1 MPVPA
6 ALIATLRRHGLEVVP
21 DAPLA
26 RRTWWRVGG
35 PADALVTVSSL
46 DGLQILQAEA
56 ARADLPVTVLGKGS
70 NVLIHDDGVEGLVV
84 VLAGALADSSQ
95 HDDIGHAGAGLA
107 NTVWLARLRKAGRA
121 GLACLAGIPGTVGGA
136 VAMNAGSTLGEL
148 SDVLVEVDVVTREGS
163 VQTLPATALSMAY
176 RHSELPEGAIVAA
189 ARVRLSDDPQEA
201 ERVQAFLARRKATQ
215 PLDKPSC
222 GSTFTNPPGDAAG
235 RLIDAA
241 GLKGARIGGAAVSE
255 KHANFLLNTGD
266 ATAAD
271 LSALIAHVQDQVAR
285 RHGVRLVPEV
295 RRLGRW

>member
-1 MPVPA
+1 MPVPSS
-6 ALIATLRRHGLEVVP
+6 LIETLRRHGAEVVA

-35 PADALVTVSSL
+35 PAEALVTVRSL
-46 DGLQILQAEA
+46 TALQAVQAEA
-56 ARADLPVTVLGKGS
+56 HAHGLPVTVLGKGS
-70 NVLIHDDGVEGLVV
+70 NVLVHDDGVDGIVL
-84 VLAGALADSSQ
+84 VLAGALADSGEQ
-95 HDDIGHAGAGLA
+95 GQVAWGGAGLA

-148 SDVLVEVDVVTREGS
+148 SDVLLHVEIVTAEGT
-163 VQTLPATALSMAY
+163 VQTLPAEELGMSY
-176 RHSELPEGAIVAA
+176 RHSALPPGAVVTTAS
-189 ARVRLSDDPQEA
+189 VHLHDDPTEA
-201 ERVQAFLARRKATQ
+201 DRIRDFLTRRKATQ

-241 GLKGARIGGAAVSE
+241 GLKGHRIGGAVVSD
-255 KHANFLLNTGD
+255 KHANFILNTGD
-266 ATAAD
+266 ATATD
-271 LSALIAHVQDQVAR
+271 LAALIGFVQSEVER
-285 RHGVRLVPEV
+285 VHGVRLTPEV